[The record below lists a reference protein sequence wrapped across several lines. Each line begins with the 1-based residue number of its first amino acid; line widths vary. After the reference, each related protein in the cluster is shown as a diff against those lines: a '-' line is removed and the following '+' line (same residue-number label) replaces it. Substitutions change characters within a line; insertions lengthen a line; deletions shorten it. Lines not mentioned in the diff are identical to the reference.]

1 MRLVVRVVGLAAVT
15 LVAAGCGD
23 NGYGGGGSDPTTEVT
38 ETTAVTDTTAGPEEA
53 AAVFDRDACA
63 LLTDAQ
69 AAELLGDGLT
79 KEATPGDAATAQPAT
94 CTWSGPDAA
103 VDFVDPQPTA
113 LTVFLGDHQIYDNT
127 RILAED
133 GDTYEELEGIGD
145 EAYAGD
151 GEGGVMVGL
160 VGITVT
166 PIGTDSNDPATHD
179 VVVDLLGLL
188 AANA

>member
-1 MRLVVRVVGLAAVT
+1 MVRVAGLAAIT
-15 LVAAGCGD
+15 LVAVGCGD
-23 NGYGGGGSDPTTEVT
+23 DGYGGDGSDSTTEASDVT
-38 ETTAVTDTTAGPEEA
+38 ETTAAPEDV
-53 AAVFDRDACA
+53 AAVFERDACA

-69 AAELLGDGLT
+69 AAELLGDGVT
-79 KEATPGDAATAQPAT
+79 KEASPGDATIAQPAT
-94 CTWSGPDAA
+94 CTWSAPDAT
-103 VDFVDPQPTA
+103 VDLADPQPTA

-133 GDTYEELEGIGD
+133 GATFEELDGIGD

-151 GEGGVMVGL
+151 GEGGVLVG
-160 VGITVT
+160 VAGITVT

-179 VVVDLLGLL
+179 VVVEVLGLV

>member
-1 MRLVVRVVGLAAVT
+1 MRLVVRVAAVAAIT
-15 LVAAGCGD
+15 LVVVGCGD
-23 NGYGGGGSDPTTEVT
+23 DGYGGGGPDPTTEATQVT
-38 ETTAVTDTTAGPEEA
+38 ETTAAPEDA

-69 AAELLGDGLT
+69 AAELLGDGVT

-94 CTWSGPDAA
+94 CTWSGPSAT
-103 VDFVDPQPTA
+103 VDLADPQPTA

-127 RILAED
+127 RILAET
-133 GDTYEELEGIGD
+133 GDTYEEFDDIGD

-151 GEGGVMVGL
+151 GEGGVLVGV

-166 PIGTDSNDPATHD
+166 PIGTDNNDPATHD
-179 VVVDLLGLL
+179 VVVEVLGLL

>member
-1 MRLVVRVVGLAAVT
+1 MRLVVRAIALAAIT
-15 LVAAGCGD
+15 LVAVGCGD
-23 NGYGGGGSDPTTEVT
+23 DGYGGGGPDPTTEATEVT
-38 ETTAVTDTTAGPEEA
+38 ETTAAPEDAA

-69 AAELLGDGLT
+69 AADLLGDGVT
-79 KEATPGDAATAQPAT
+79 KEATPGDATIAQPAT
-94 CTWSGPDAA
+94 CTWSGPDAT
-103 VDFVDPQPTA
+103 VDFADPQPTA
-113 LTVFLGDHQIYDNT
+113 LTVFLGDRQIYDNT

-133 GDTYEELEGIGD
+133 GATFEELDGIGD

-151 GEGGVMVGL
+151 GEGGVMVG
-160 VGITVT
+160 VAGITVT

-179 VVVDLLGLL
+179 VVVEVLGLL